1 MTKLHA
7 FDAESASVQTHLK
20 IMQGVIQRM
29 AENSRACK
37 VWCIT
42 IVSAGLILV
51 ARVDRPDFVL
61 ISLVPAVAFLILDAY
76 YLALER
82 AFRGSYNSF
91 VQKLAQG
98 ELTPSD
104 LYDVKPTGSVP
115 RTFFRSLNSFSIW
128 PFYAALIIA
137 VLVVRFLI

>member
-7 FDAESASVQTHLK
+7 FDAESSSVQTHLK

-37 VWCIT
+37 VWCVT
-42 IVSAGLILV
+42 IVSASLV
-51 ARVDRPDFVL
+51 LAARVDRPEYILV
-61 ISLVPAVAFLILDAY
+61 SLVPAVAFLILDAY

-82 AFRGSYNSF
+82 AFRGSYNLF

-128 PFYAALIIA
+128 PFYASLVIT
-137 VLVVRFLI
+137 VLVVRYLI

>member
-1 MTKLHA
+1 MNNVCS
-7 FDAESASVQTHLK
+7 FNAESSSVQTHLK

-42 IVSAGLILV
+42 IVSAGLILA
-51 ARVDRPDFVL
+51 ARADRPDFVL

-76 YLALER
+76 YLVLER
-82 AFRGSYNSF
+82 AFRGSYNLF
-91 VQKLAQG
+91 VQKLERG
-98 ELTPSD
+98 ELMPSD
-104 LYDVKPTGSVP
+104 LYVVKAAGSVP
-115 RTFFRSLNSFSIW
+115 RTFLRSLRSFSIY
-128 PFYAALIIA
+128 PFYAALAIM

>member
-1 MTKLHA
+1 MTKLPA
-7 FDAESASVQTHLK
+7 FGVESSSVQTHLK
-20 IMQGVIQRM
+20 IMQDVIQRM

-61 ISLVPAVAFLILDAY
+61 ISLVPAVAFLILDTY

-91 VQKLAQG
+91 VQKLARG
-98 ELTPSD
+98 ELTPFD
-104 LYDVKPTGSVP
+104 LYVVKPAGSVP
-115 RTFFRSLNSFSIW
+115 RTFFRSLDSFSIW

>member
-1 MTKLHA
+1 MTKLPA
-7 FDAESASVQTHLK
+7 FGVESSSVQTHLK
-20 IMQGVIQRM
+20 IMQDVIQRM

-104 LYDVKPTGSVP
+104 LYVVKPTGSVP

-128 PFYAALIIA
+128 PFYASLVIM
-137 VLVVRFLI
+137 VLVVRYLI

>member
-7 FDAESASVQTHLK
+7 FDAESSSVQTHLK
-20 IMQGVIQRM
+20 IMQDVIQRM

-37 VWCIT
+37 VWCVT
-42 IVSAGLILV
+42 IVSASLV
-51 ARVDRPDFVL
+51 LAARVDRPAYILV
-61 ISLVPAVAFLILDAY
+61 SLAPVAVFLILDAY

-91 VQKLAQG
+91 VQKLARG

-104 LYDVKPTGSVP
+104 LYVVKPAGSVP
-115 RTFFRSLNSFSIW
+115 RTFFRGLNSFSIW

>member
-128 PFYAALIIA
+128 PFYASLVIM
-137 VLVVRFLI
+137 VLVVRYLI